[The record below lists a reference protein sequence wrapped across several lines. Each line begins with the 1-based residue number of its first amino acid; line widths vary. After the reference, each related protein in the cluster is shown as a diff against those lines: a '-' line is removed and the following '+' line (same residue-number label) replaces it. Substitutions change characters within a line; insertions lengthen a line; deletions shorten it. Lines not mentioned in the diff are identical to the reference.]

1 MNNAK
6 VEVKNVSYNAAL
18 QSFEAIVVFYTS
30 SGSVRVPASY
40 ATSLG
45 TDFEDATRG
54 LVDDAR
60 RNRSVARGLQSRVSY
75 PAPHVI
81 SRQSATRHIEPRRN
95 PSGFLSMF
103 RRAS

>member
-18 QSFEAIVVFYTS
+18 QSFEAIVMFYTS
-30 SGSVRVPASY
+30 SDSVRVPASY
-40 ATSLG
+40 AASLG
-45 TDFEDATRG
+45 TEFKDATRG

-60 RNRSVARGLQSRVSY
+60 RNRSVARGLQSRGFY

-81 SRQSATRHIEPRRN
+81 SRQSATRHIEPAET
-95 PSGFLSMF
+95 PQVF
-103 RRAS
+103 

>member
-18 QSFEAIVVFYTS
+18 QSLEAIVVFYTS
-30 SGSVRVPASY
+30 SDSVRVPASY
-40 ATSLG
+40 AASLG
-45 TDFEDATRG
+45 TEFKDATRG

-60 RNRSVARGLQSRVSY
+60 RNRSVARGLQSRGSY